1 MINRLRIQI
10 VLSSF
15 LIIFT
20 LFISQLPASAT
31 TGYSTA
37 LFDYV
42 NTPDNTYSY
51 QHFLSLPGPGVTSH
65 IFSMNSQQ
73 WRSGSEID
81 RTTWS
86 HWIIISIPDTVT
98 SDKSM
103 LIIDGDRNRD
113 FPRLDSSALQ
123 ISAQFALT
131 SQSIVSVVSQVPNQ
145 PLSFPDQSTPLT
157 EDDLVAYSWDKA
169 MVKNDP
175 SWHVYL
181 PMVKSVVRA
190 MDTIQAVTPLVAQKS
205 INDFVLTGFSKR
217 GAIAWLTGAVDA
229 RVKAIN
235 PGVIDFL
242 NIAPH
247 FEHHFKSYGFYSP
260 YLQPYLDFDIVRR
273 VRTPE
278 GLGVLKAIDPYNYL
292 EKLNMP
298 KFMLNASSD
307 QFFPSD
313 SARHYF
319 QDLTGENLIRYV
331 PNTGHTLTDANG
343 STENALVSLFSW
355 YLNILYDVP
364 RPHITWQKINDQ
376 VTATTFPPAASAT
389 LWQADNANARDF
401 RKDTI
406 ANSWSPTPLQSSGN
420 GIYQLHIDQ
429 PTSGWRAYYAEFSYP
444 GAGDLP
450 QTYSTRVFITP
461 DTLPFDL
468 SDAIGNPKGK
478 GFWKKQL
485 KVATTGKGNAKV
497 DPALLATYFPI
508 PIFNQTINTIE
519 NAHELFSKKEKS
531 TDIKALQHC
540 LAVRLN
546 IKHKELGWYSYLE
559 TENDIHH
566 DEYHDD
572 DDSEERTVLWQ
583 LWQLWQTAHNA
594 FLSSK
599 PKVAKE
605 ICEEINEI

>member
-1 MINRLRIQI
+1 MINRLRIQTI
-10 VLSSF
+10 LSSL

-20 LFISQLPASAT
+20 LFVSQLPVRAST
-31 TGYSTA
+31 DSSTA

-42 NTPDNTYSY
+42 NTPDNTYDY
-51 QHFLSLPGPGVTSH
+51 QHFISLPGPGFTSH

-73 WRSGSEID
+73 WRSASEID
-81 RTTWS
+81 RSTWS
-86 HWIIISIPDTVT
+86 HWIIIAVPDTVS
-98 SDKSM
+98 SDTSM

-123 ISAQFALT
+123 ISGQLALT

-145 PLSFPDQSTPLT
+145 PFNFPDQPTPLT
-157 EDDLVAYSWDKA
+157 EDYLVAYSWDKA
-169 MVKNDP
+169 MVTNDS

-190 MDTIQAVTPLVAQKS
+190 MDTIQAVTPLVAQKT

-217 GAIAWLTGAVDA
+217 GIITWLTGTVDT

-242 NIAPH
+242 NMAPH
-247 FEHHFKSYGFYSP
+247 FEHHFQSYGFYSP
-260 YLQPYLDFDIVRR
+260 YLQPYLDFDIARR

-278 GLGVLKAIDPYNYL
+278 GLNVLKAIDPYYHL
-292 EKLNMP
+292 EKLSMP
-298 KFMLNASSD
+298 KFMLNAPGD

-319 QDLTGENLIRYV
+319 QNLSGENLIRYV
-331 PNTGHTLTDANG
+331 PNTGHTLKDANG

-364 RPHITWQKINDQ
+364 RPQISWQKINNQ
-376 VTATTFPPAASAT
+376 LTVTTFPPAASAT
-389 LWQADNANARDF
+389 LWQADNASARDF

-406 ANSWSPTPLQSSGN
+406 ANGWSPTPLQSSGN
-420 GIYQLHIDQ
+420 GIYQMHFDQ
-429 PTSGWRAYYAEFSYP
+429 PTNGWRAYYAEFSYP
-444 GAGDLP
+444 GAGGLP

-461 DTLPFDL
+461 DTLPFEL
-468 SDAIGNPKGK
+468 SDAIGDPKGK

-485 KVATTGKGNAKV
+485 KVATTGTGNNKV
-497 DPALLATYFPI
+497 DPELLTTYFPV

-519 NAHELFSKKEKS
+519 NAYELFSTKEKS
-531 TDIKALQHC
+531 SDNKALQHC
-540 LAVRLN
+540 LALRLN
-546 IKHKELGWYSYLE
+546 IKHQELGWYSYIE
-559 TENDIHH
+559 TDNDDHH
-566 DEYHDD
+566 DKYQDR
-572 DDSEERTVLWQ
+572 DDSEERTA
-583 LWQLWQTAHNA
+583 LWQLWQTAHDA
-594 FLSSK
+594 FLAGK